1 MGESVAKFAG
11 IFSRG
16 VLAFATAASLF
27 TVARPALA
35 DQGGIS
41 FWVPG
46 LFGSFAAAPLAPG
59 LSAATIYYHTSVTAS
74 GGLAAA
80 KQIEVGR
87 LRPVTANLNVNLDVN
102 LKAKSDMVFF
112 VPQYV
117 FDTKIFGG
125 QFAVGMATAFGRTT
139 TTLDGTLS
147 RSLGPLTITGQGSI
161 TDSVTGFADL
171 FPTAS
176 LRWNSGVHN
185 LMIYGMTNI
194 RVGSYDWTRLANT
207 GLGFN
212 SWDGGLGYTYL
223 DLAKG
228 LEFSATAGLT
238 YNNANHD
245 TNYRNGLD
253 LHVDFGAAKFLSKQ
267 FYVGAVGYIYNQL
280 EQDDGAPAFIGDT
293 RSRVYALGPQFGYLF
308 QPSPDIQGLF
318 AVKGYYEFDPDYRA
332 DGWNVWVTLN
342 FSPAMHH
349 AEHKPVST
357 PRPQWK

>member
-1 MGESVAKFAG
+1 MAKLAGAIRSRQLVAFAIVASLVTVAK
-11 IFSRG
+11 
-16 VLAFATAASLF
+16 
-27 TVARPALA
+27 PALA

-46 LFGSFAAAPLAPG
+46 LFGSFAASPLAPG
-59 LSAATIYYHTSVTAS
+59 LSAATIYYHTSVSAS
-74 GGLAAA
+74 GALAAA
-80 KQIEVGR
+80 RQIEVGR
-87 LRPVTANLNVNLDVN
+87 LRPVTGNLNINLDVN

-125 QFAVGMATAFGRTT
+125 QFAVGMAAAYGRNSTT
-139 TTLDGTLS
+139 IDGMLS
-147 RSLGPLTITGQGSI
+147 TSFGPLTVTRQGSI
-161 TDSVTGFADL
+161 TESVTAFADL

-212 SWDGGLGYTYL
+212 SWDGGVGYTYL

-238 YNNANHD
+238 YNNTNHD

-253 LHVDFGAAKFLSKQ
+253 LHVDFGTAKFLSKQ

-280 EQDDGAPAFIGDT
+280 EQDDGAPAFVGDT
-293 RSRVYALGPQFGYLF
+293 KSRVYGIGPQLGYLF

-318 AVKGYYEFDPDYRA
+318 AVKGYYEFDPHYRA

-349 AEHKPVST
+349 AQHKPVST